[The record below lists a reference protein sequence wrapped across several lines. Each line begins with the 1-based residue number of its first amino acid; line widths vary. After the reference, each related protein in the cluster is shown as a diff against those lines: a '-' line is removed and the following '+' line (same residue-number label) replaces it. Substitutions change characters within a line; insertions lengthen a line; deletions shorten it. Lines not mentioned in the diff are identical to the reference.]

1 MKKRVVLILLGLML
15 TVTACGG
22 QSGSASSTTSSTAA
36 KTETTASS
44 KAESAPAESKAPEA
58 TPTEAAA
65 PDPNDLPDDNPL
77 KGIADPEEM
86 RDVYDEI
93 DDLMNDAYLNGP
105 LATETDQDKIKEIED
120 GLINQVAEAHGLT
133 YDNVRDIYL
142 AMDELYNYD
151 TSSIKMQHGDFV
163 EATING
169 TTLVVKA
176 KISPSVNNEATINQ
190 NYWNVG
196 NIVRKQNGYVFHEI
210 QYWAVADMKDG
221 SESKVIMFT
230 VPKDL
235 IAKIYNQEM
244 PDEQMADYVQDLWI
258 LPSLL

>member
-44 KAESAPAESKAPEA
+44 KAESPAESKAPEA

-120 GLINQVAEAHGLT
+120 GLPNQVARAHDLS
-133 YDNVRDIYL
+133 YDR
-142 AMDELYNYD
+142 
-151 TSSIKMQHGDFV
+151 
-163 EATING
+163 
-169 TTLVVKA
+169 
-176 KISPSVNNEATINQ
+176 
-190 NYWNVG
+190 
-196 NIVRKQNGYVFHEI
+196 
-210 QYWAVADMKDG
+210 
-221 SESKVIMFT
+221 
-230 VPKDL
+230 
-235 IAKIYNQEM
+235 
-244 PDEQMADYVQDLWI
+244 
-258 LPSLL
+258 